1 MPTRPSAATSPSRLR
16 PLSKRWILLLG
27 MLWGGAAE
35 AQDAA
40 RIVGRAGQ
48 VYRNLTSLKAQFTQ
62 TISDRMIGDFD
73 SKGTLIQAGNNH
85 LVMLFSDPDGDRITL
100 DGTHAW
106 IYTPSSAPGQVI
118 RVAIPNDPV
127 YGVNVVAWI
136 LDRPTERYRSTFL
149 RVESVAGRPADVVAM
164 APLSSSLPFTAVTVW
179 LDQGDGLPR
188 RIEIQETSG
197 AKRTLVLSGIQ
208 TNTAVPASTFRFNPP
223 SGVRIINQ

>member
-1 MPTRPSAATSPSRLR
+1 MRQASQGSPRARARFRHGAVALV
-16 PLSKRWILLLG
+16 LVG
-27 MLWGGAAE
+27 LWGTPVA

-48 VYRNLTSLKAQFTQ
+48 VYRNLTSLRAQFTQ

-85 LVMLFSDPDGDRITL
+85 LAMVFSDPAGDRITL

-118 RVAIPNDPV
+118 RVAIPSDPV

-149 RVESVAGRPADVVAM
+149 RVEPVAGRPADVVAM
-164 APLSSSLPFTAVTVW
+164 TPLSTSLPFTAVTVW
-179 LDQGDGLPR
+179 LDQADGLPR

-208 TNTAVPASTFRFNPP
+208 TNQAVPASTFRFTPP
-223 SGVRIINQ
+223 NGVRVIFQ